1 MEKTRFE
8 NLVESIV
15 RGYETT
21 TITDVNSIR
30 IMTFH
35 PDKEKMFIE
44 VGKYGDY
51 LIDKYN
57 EKYKDLS
64 SEDTL
69 RMCLSDISGILDNMK
84 LDGDIYDTAK
94 LPERTPDEIEL
105 MVKKLTEVAFL
116 QKLMIQHNIVLLVE
130 DIIKNDKDFYVKFIK
145 ENEEKIPTFDI
156 AWNIYVV
163 GLCVVPYRQ
172 SKLFKVDSNV
182 RLMMSMNDFGKMYPN
197 VFIDLAK
204 TTGIITDTEADKL
217 YKYVSENTQPIKF
230 N

>member
-15 RGYETT
+15 HGYETT

-30 IMTFH
+30 IISFH
-35 PDKEKMFIE
+35 PDKEKIFIE

-51 LIDKYN
+51 LVDKYN

-64 SEDTL
+64 SDDTL
-69 RMCLSDISGILDNMK
+69 RMCLSDISVILDNMK

-94 LPERTPDEIEL
+94 LPQRTPDEIEL

-130 DIIKNDKDFYVKFIK
+130 DIIKNDKDFYVKFVK
-145 ENEEKIPTFDI
+145 ENEEKIPAFDI

-172 SKLFKVDSNV
+172 SKFFKVDSNV
-182 RLMMSMNDFGKMYPN
+182 RLMTSMNDFGKMYPT

-204 TTGIITDTEADKL
+204 TTGIITDIEADKL
-217 YKYVSENTQPIKF
+217 YKYVSENTEPIKF

>member
-8 NLVESIV
+8 NLVDSIV
-15 RGYETT
+15 HGYETT

-30 IMTFH
+30 IISFH
-35 PDKEKMFIE
+35 PDKEKIFIE

-51 LIDKYN
+51 LVDKYN

-64 SEDTL
+64 SDDTL
-69 RMCLSDISGILDNMK
+69 RMCLSDISVILDNMK

-94 LPERTPDEIEL
+94 LPQRTPDEIEL

-130 DIIKNDKDFYVKFIK
+130 DIIKNDKDFYVKFVK

-182 RLMMSMNDFGKMYPN
+182 RLMTSMNDFGKMYPT

-217 YKYVSENTQPIKF
+217 YKYVSENTEPIKF